1 MTMTERIELMATK
14 AEKARWRRSAR
25 ACGFDHLS
33 SWFRFLARQ
42 AAVWNG
48 ETPKRRNAKRG
59 RKSKVEG

>member
-42 AAVWNG
+42 AAV
-48 ETPKRRNAKRG
+48 
-59 RKSKVEG
+59 